1 MKNLIKV
8 TLPLVL
14 TILLFTSC
22 SEASRRV
29 NEKLDEITNKA
40 EQLDSIV
47 NSEVDKV
54 TKLDSLINQENA
66 RLKKLDSL
74 VKNTSSKVDT
84 IINSFRNKK

>member
-54 TKLDSLINQENA
+54 TKLDSLINQEDA